1 MTEKEQHLLDIYA
14 HAEKVYNIKDRLQ
27 ISGVGVYFY
36 LREEIMANYPQFDSM
51 SPKEQKAIMTSIL
64 LDLEKE
70 GVEIAEQTVV
80 CIRFKNL
87 EDNGKKLYNS

>member
-1 MTEKEQHLLDIYA
+1 MTKKEQHILDIYA
-14 HAEKVYNIKDRLQ
+14 LAEKVYNIKDREQ

-51 SPKEQKAIMTSIL
+51 SPKEQKAIMTSKL

-80 CIRFKNL
+80 CIRFKNSEL
-87 EDNGKKLYNS
+87 